1 MLRGENSGNA
11 VEIQFFFQRGK
22 GGDVAIKREKLGS
35 NREKVIRIRENE
47 FANLPIPGINFAE
60 VAAN

>member
-22 GGDVAIKREKLGS
+22 KGRCCDQAGEIRF
-35 NREKVIRIRENE
+35 EKVVGIRENE